1 MAVTSID
8 KESYMLYR
16 GWNPLFENLPKE
28 QLGELFYAI
37 CCYQSGK
44 EYTIENPLIKGVFEM
59 VLMQFKKDEE
69 KYISNCEAKA
79 KNGKKGAESRW
90 QDDNNNTSENGKNGK
105 CHSEDGKNGKC
116 YFSHNEEKTE
126 MAKMAIEE
134 EEEVE
139 EEDKEEV
146 EEEDKEEVEVEEV
159 PTVPKKREA
168 RKRFSPPSAAEVR
181 EYCRERENAVDA
193 ESFVDF
199 YAAKGWKVGNAPMKD
214 WKAAVRTWEK
224 RESRAAPRA
233 KPIDTNDYLLGII
246 EGGSAS

>member
-44 EYTIENPLIKGVFEM
+44 EYSIENPLIKGVFEM

-105 CHSEDGKNGKC
+105 CHSDDGKNGKC

-134 EEEVE
+134 EEE
-139 EEDKEEV
+139 DKEE
-146 EEEDKEEVEVEEV
+146 EEEEVEVEEV

-168 RKRFSPPSAAEVR
+168 RKRFSPPSATEVR

-224 RESRAAPRA
+224 RESRAAPRRGA
-233 KPIDTNDYLLGII
+233 FDANDYLLGII
-246 EGGSAS
+246 GEEGA

>member
-90 QDDNNNTSENGKNGK
+90 QDDNNNTSENGKNSK
-105 CHSEDGKNGKC
+105 CYSEDGKNGKC

-134 EEEVE
+134 EV
-139 EEDKEEV
+139 EDKE
-146 EEEDKEEVEVEEV
+146 EVEEV

-168 RKRFSPPSAAEVR
+168 RKRSSTPSVDEVR
-181 EYCRERENAVDA
+181 EYCFERGNGVDA
-193 ESFVDF
+193 ETFVDF
-199 YAAKGWKVGNAPMKD
+199 YASKGWKVGSAPMKD

-224 RESRAAPRA
+224 RDNRAAPRA

>member
-126 MAKMAIEE
+126 MAKRAIEE
-134 EEEVE
+134 EEE
-139 EEDKEEV
+139 EEDKEE
-146 EEEDKEEVEVEEV
+146 DKEEVEEV

-168 RKRFSPPSAAEVR
+168 RKRFSPPSAAEVM

-224 RESRAAPRA
+224 RESRAAPRRGA
-233 KPIDTNDYLLGII
+233 FDANDYLLGII
-246 EGGSAS
+246 GEEGA

>member
-37 CCYQSGK
+37 CCYQSEK

-90 QDDNNNTSENGKNGK
+90 QDDNNNTSENGKNSK
-105 CHSEDGKNGKC
+105 CYSEDGKNGKC

-134 EEEVE
+134 EVEDKEEEE
-139 EEDKEEV
+139 EEDKE
-146 EEEDKEEVEVEEV
+146 EVEEV

-224 RESRAAPRA
+224 RESRAAPRRGA
-233 KPIDTNDYLLGII
+233 FDANDYLLGII
-246 EGGSAS
+246 GEEGA

>member
-146 EEEDKEEVEVEEV
+146 EVEEV

>member
-1 MAVTSID
+1 MAITTIE

-59 VLMQFKKDEE
+59 VLMQFQKDEASYKE
-69 KYISNCEAKA
+69 KCEAKA

-90 QDDNNNTSENGKNGK
+90 QDNGKCQAEENTDNSENGKNGK
-105 CHSEDGKNGKC
+105 CYSEDGKNGNC
-116 YFSHNEEKTE
+116 YFRHTKEKNE

-134 EEEVE
+134 EEE
-139 EEDKEEV
+139 DKEE
-146 EEEDKEEVEVEEV
+146 EEEEEV
-159 PTVPKKREA
+159 PTVLKKREA
-168 RKRFSPPSAAEVR
+168 RKRSSTPSVDEVR
-181 EYCRERENAVDA
+181 EYCFERGNGVDA
-193 ESFVDF
+193 ETFVDF
-199 YAAKGWKVGNAPMKD
+199 YASKGWKVGNAPMKD

-224 RESRAAPRA
+224 RDNRAAPRA

>member
-44 EYTIENPLIKGVFEM
+44 EYSIENPLIKGVFEM

-105 CHSEDGKNGKC
+105 CHSDDGKNGKC

-134 EEEVE
+134 EEE
-139 EEDKEEV
+139 
-146 EEEDKEEVEVEEV
+146 EEVEVEEV

-224 RESRAAPRA
+224 RESRAAPRGGA
-233 KPIDTNDYLLGII
+233 FDANDYLLGII
-246 EGGSAS
+246 GEEGA